1 MEVLVAFLEGDPD
14 QPLVVGALYNDKHMP
29 PYDLP
34 AEKTKSGLKSNSTTS
49 GSGYNEFI
57 FDDEDDN
64 ELVRLHAERNLEA
77 VIEQDESRTVRN
89 DRNTEIEQNDT
100 LHVGQ
105 VLKITADTKIEITCG
120 TTKIV
125 MEPMKMS
132 IETMSL
138 SFKTQDFSTDSTM
151 SKHNA
156 VGVMDIKGGVVKIN
170 S

>member
-1 MEVLVAFLEGDPD
+1 VC
-14 QPLVVGALYNDKHMP
+14 
-29 PYDLP
+29 
-34 AEKTKSGLKSNSTTS
+34 
-49 GSGYNEFI
+49 
-57 FDDEDDN
+57 
-64 ELVRLHAERNLEA
+64 LHAERNLEA